1 MLVRIFSGYDC
12 HWQTTVAA
20 KNHDRA
26 TKSRQLPEVIAHAQ
40 NHSIH
45 GGRDSAIFLQAC
57 K

>member
-1 MLVRIFSGYDC
+1 MLTYISYVGIS
-12 HWQTTVAA
+12 VAA